1 MSKHNVRKV
10 FNQPRKSENVFDF
23 FDDLESPV
31 DEAITS
37 MLSGFI
43 EASNRQMETAMALT
57 RLVVEKN
64 TNANMDEEKIFSLF
78 KRASKIV
85 AENAPLKELFEKLN

>member
-1 MSKHNVRKV
+1 MSKNNVRKV

-23 FDDLESPV
+23 FDDFESPV
-31 DEAITS
+31 DEAITG
-37 MLSGFI
+37 MLSGLI

-64 TNANMDEEKIFSLF
+64 TDENIDEEKIFLIF